1 MGVVGTRPIKVNR
14 SAERPRPVHEV
25 RHPLPPE
32 LLVAE
37 FAGELPPEVAQIVR
51 QHVTTCESC
60 GDRARALVGPYE
72 LLAELGQEPVPYVPD
87 LRRPVRLRL
96 EKEHVTSLLRAAGVV
111 GRGGLATVA
120 AMCGLALLI
129 ALFVMNTALQAPAL
143 VGRSANGLASVP
155 PAGAQGALYVAT
167 SKVLMVEGP
176 SGQGW
181 PVAEVIAVDE
191 PTGRVIHSVP
201 AGGSGLHVGR
211 ASELPIAV
219 VLAPDG
225 RTLYELTNPRGGDQA
240 VLAFDAHSG
249 QLLFATPLALP
260 GGRALAPGTQALAL
274 TVAPDGQRVYASL
287 SLGRDGLTGP
297 RVLVLG
303 NSGASILGTLTPG
316 LDPVVPEPPAA
327 VSLPDVPSHTP
338 VPQLVTV
345 GLRPALAAGG
355 ALAMSPDGYW
365 LFDALALSDDQGE
378 QAVVVRR
385 ISVIDGTTAQA
396 LALPGNFTLA
406 ALAASPN
413 PLQPLLYLARGGPDG
428 QAYIMRAMPAGPTLI
443 GQVPL
448 GGPTAQPGIVY
459 TGEMTL
465 SPTAYGGQVY
475 VSDDLAASDNRS
487 GSHDI
492 WLVDGSSATV
502 VSHRVGFLVAGQ
514 ALANWIGSDQGN
526 VFVLLGGQVVLLP
539 HDLALTSAPP
549 AWLSLKDGTA
559 VWRLVGTGV

>member
-1 MGVVGTRPIKVNR
+1 MY
-14 SAERPRPVHEV
+14 EV

-51 QHVTTCESC
+51 QHVAVCESC
-60 GDRARALVGPYE
+60 GDRARALVGPYD
-72 LLAELGQEPVPYVPD
+72 LLAELGEEPVPYVPD

-96 EKEHVTSLLRAAGVV
+96 EKEHAAALLRAAGVV

-120 AMCGLALLI
+120 AICGLALLI
-129 ALFVMNTALQAPAL
+129 ALVVMNTALQTPAL
-143 VGRSANGLASVP
+143 VGRSANGLTSVP
-155 PAGAQGALYVAT
+155 PAGAHGVLYAAT
-167 SKVLMVEGP
+167 SKVLTVDGP
-176 SGQGW
+176 SGGSW

-191 PTGRVIHSVP
+191 PTGHAIRSIP
-201 AGGSGLHVGR
+201 ASGSGLHVGR

-240 VLAFDAHSG
+240 VLAFDARSG
-249 QLLFATPLALP
+249 QVLFATPLALP
-260 GGRALAPGTQALAL
+260 DGRSLASDVQALAL
-274 TVAPDGQRVYASL
+274 TVAPDGQRIYVSL
-287 SLGRDGLTGP
+287 SLGHDGLTGP

-303 NSGASILGTLTPG
+303 NAGATIVETLTPG
-316 LDPVVPEPPAA
+316 LDPVVPEPPATA
-327 VSLPDVPSHTP
+327 SLPGVPSQTSA
-338 VPQLVTV
+338 PQLVTV
-345 GLRPALAAGG
+345 GLRPTLAAGG
-355 ALAMSPDGYW
+355 TLAVSPDGYW
-365 LFDALALSDDQGE
+365 LFDVLAFSDDQGE

-385 ISVIDGTTAQA
+385 ISAIDGSTAQA

-406 ALAASPN
+406 ALVASPN

-428 QAYIMRAMPAGPTLI
+428 QTYILRAIPAGPTLI

-448 GGPTAQPGIVY
+448 GGPATHPGVVY
-459 TGEMTL
+459 SGELAL
-465 SPTAYGGQVY
+465 SPTADGGQVY
-475 VSDDLAASDNRS
+475 VSADLAASDNRP

-514 ALANWIGSDQGN
+514 ALANWTDSDQGN
-526 VFVLLGGQVVLLP
+526 VFVLLNGQVVLLP
-539 HDLALTSAPP
+539 HDLALASAPP
-549 AWLSLKDGTA
+549 TWLSLKDGTA
-559 VWRLVGTGV
+559 VWRLVGTGL